1 MLAVA
6 AVGPRTWKDV
16 IFWKGLAGENG
27 CWRGAAPDAEGEG
40 GGREQGRRNCKNHF
54 GREINED

>member
-1 MLAVA
+1 MLFFGRGWRERTGAG
-6 AVGPRTWKDV
+6 VGLPQMQR
-16 IFWKGLAGENG
+16 E
-27 CWRGAAPDAEGEG
+27 R